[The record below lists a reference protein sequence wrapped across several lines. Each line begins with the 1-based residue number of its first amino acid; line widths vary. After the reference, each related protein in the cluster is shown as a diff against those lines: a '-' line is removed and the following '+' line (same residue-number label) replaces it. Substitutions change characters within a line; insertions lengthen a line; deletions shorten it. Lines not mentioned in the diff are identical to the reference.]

1 MLIRSITVF
10 LVGILIICDL
20 HSQVISPNGYS
31 GLGIIPSASTIKAGQ
46 AIFSFDQT
54 VPGTP
59 ISSGFNSQIGF
70 GLTENLELVGRLA
83 TNDLKCNM
91 FKDGECPSS
100 TYRDFSS
107 SIKWS
112 LPIDFLKENKA
123 AVAIGVTDFGGAA
136 TFFRSYY
143 VVGTKSVGEFDI
155 SLGRASAKVPTS
167 ILDGTFAS
175 LTWKPVNWS
184 NLSVQKVG
192 QNSSA
197 HALFETPLF
206 NSGSNAWLTLN
217 HRLSDA
223 SVMSKKWIGWGVSIP
238 LDQTQSK
245 TNSSLYISAQSQS
258 TKKPLEKLTPSK
270 LIDALIDKGFYKVK
284 AGIKSNGILVLELEN
299 TSYLWNVLDAAGVAL
314 GVVSGAY
321 ASELKEQEFELT
333 ISSKGIKQIKVLGE
347 ARCVGLWLSTGEVCS
362 KLSVQSLLQRNSDT
376 DLLSFNL
383 TKVLEGF
390 DDPVNWST
398 AVSWSFRPEMIA
410 SPVLIST
417 IGTEYGALDFD
428 LGANMNVVLPLWAGA
443 SLETN
448 RVVPLGLGTR
458 QFEQG
463 GVFFGSRLKGVT
475 NRTLFHQLFNF
486 AAINTQARFS
496 AGTAY
501 SVWEGKQIET
511 SSQSGDGRYKFGYT
525 GGSFKDGSK
534 DVSSVSVHK
543 REYGLFNFRYAN
555 NDQQS
560 SQTEVTYGKF
570 WAGDKGVSLNQR
582 FWYGDSTLN
591 VYFRR
596 TRMTDS
602 QPLVSFAGVQLSIP
616 FTPRENKSFEH
627 FGFRGV
633 SQWTYSLETKV
644 LEKDNIIT
652 GGYGEVPRVGDSLVM
667 TLNRDRNSSRYYDTN
682 IGRMRN
688 AYLILGNN

>member
-10 LVGILIICDL
+10 LVGILMICDL

-31 GLGIIPSASTIKAGQ
+31 GLGIVPSASTIKNGQ
-46 AIFSFDQT
+46 TTVSFDQS
-54 VPGTP
+54 VPGAP
-59 ISSGFNSQIGF
+59 ITTGFNGQIGF

-91 FKDGECPSS
+91 FKEGDCPST

-112 LPIDFLKENKA
+112 LPIDVLKQNKA
-123 AVAIGVTDFGGAA
+123 AVALGVTDFGGAA

-143 VVGTKSVGEFDI
+143 VVGTKTVGEIDI
-155 SLGRASAKVPTS
+155 SLGRAAAKVPTAV
-167 ILDGTFAS
+167 LDGSFAS
-175 LTWKPVNWS
+175 VNWKPIDWAS
-184 NLSVQKVG
+184 LSLQKVG

-197 HALFETPLF
+197 HAAFEKPLF
-206 NSGSNAWLTLN
+206 NNGSNVWITLN
-217 HRLSDA
+217 QRLSE
-223 SVMSKKWIGWGVSIP
+223 SPVMSKSWIGLGISMP
-238 LDQTQSK
+238 LDQTQSNVNK
-245 TNSSLYISAQSQS
+245 TNLITNHTQSID
-258 TKKPLEKLTPSK
+258 KPLEKLAPTNLK
-270 LIDALIDKGFYKVK
+270 NALIEKGFYK
-284 AGIKSNGILVLELEN
+284 IKIGSKQNGNLVLELEN
-299 TSYLWNVLDAAGVAL
+299 TAYLWNVLDAAGVAM
-314 GVVSGAY
+314 GVIAGSY
-321 ASELKEQEFELT
+321 SSEPKEQYFELT
-333 ISSKGIKQIKVLGE
+333 ISTKGIKQLKVKGE
-347 ARCVGLWLSTGEVCS
+347 AKCIGLWLSTGEVCS

-376 DLLSFNL
+376 DLVSINL
-383 TKVLEGF
+383 TKALEGF

-428 LGANMNVVLPLWAGA
+428 LGANMNAVVPLWAGA
-443 SLETN
+443 SLEAN

-463 GVFFGSRLKGVT
+463 GVFYGSRLKAT
-475 NRTLFHQLFNF
+475 TSRTLFHQIFNF
-486 AAINTQARFS
+486 ASVNTQARLS
-496 AGTAY
+496 AGKAY

-511 SSQSGDGRYKFGYT
+511 NTQFADGRFKFGYT
-525 GGSFKDGSK
+525 GGSFKYGSK
-534 DVSSVSVHK
+534 NINTSGVNQ
-543 REYGLFNFRYAN
+543 REYALLNFRFAN
-555 NDQQS
+555 NDQQT

-570 WAGDKGVSLNQR
+570 WAGDIGVNLNQR
-582 FWYGDSTLN
+582 FWYGDSNLN
-591 VYFRR
+591 VYLRR

-627 FGFRGV
+627 FGLRGV
-633 SQWTYSLETKV
+633 NQWTYSLETKV

-667 TLNRDRNSSRYYDTN
+667 TLNRDRNSTRYYDTSL
-682 IGRMRN
+682 GRMRN
-688 AYLILGNN
+688 AYLNLGNN